1 MVETLAVKRV
11 LPQIQIL
18 AAVVVEVVTFHKVR
32 VVQVVQDLQSSKY
45 QQHKI
50 ILQYFLTR
58 QHGTCLLV

>member
-1 MVETLAVKRV
+1 MVEMLAVKQV
-11 LPQIQIL
+11 LLQIQIL
-18 AAVVVEVVTFHKVR
+18 VVVVVGVVTFHKVQ